1 MGRLHNNP
9 SYFRGHTEMFN
20 ENWNR
25 SGVLSFGTS
34 EDVKRLCRALGRH
47 CPITEVFRLWP
58 KKLSI
63 SLTERELHRLII
75 SLSMRADKT
84 RADLLPGTLDMLVLK
99 ILMRGHLHGYAI
111 AQLIQQLSDDLLRV
125 EEGSLYPALQRLE
138 LNGWIEGEWG
148 LSANN
153 RRARFYKL
161 TPDGRKH
168 LVEESV
174 RYRQVTGAVARIMGF
189 A

>member
-1 MGRLHNNP
+1 MGHFLNGGSPVVPKACLIKRIVDLRLTGKKFYRSIIRNP
-9 SYFRGHTEMFN
+9 M
-20 ENWNR
+20 
-25 SGVLSFGTS
+25 GTG
-34 EDVKRLCRALGRH
+34 K
-47 CPITEVFRLWP
+47 P
-58 KKLSI
+58 K
-63 SLTERELHRLII
+63 
-75 SLSMRADKT
+75 
-84 RADLLPGTLDMLVLK
+84 ADLLPGTLDMIVLQ

-168 LVEESV
+168 LAGESA